1 MGASSPQLDQ
11 VLKWGKK
18 QSNCQNNKVDN
29 DAGFSARKRSRNIF
43 GDNQVMLLTREVKN
57 VNYLETRVHN
67 SERTDIKQQQ
77 FQFHSCTRMIAHIGL
92 CLVKKERFK
101 IY

>member
-29 DAGFSARKRSRNIF
+29 DVGFGARKSRNIF
-43 GDNQVMLLTREVKN
+43 GDNQVMLLTREVK
-57 VNYLETRVHN
+57 
-67 SERTDIKQQQ
+67 K
-77 FQFHSCTRMIAHIGL
+77 
-92 CLVKKERFK
+92 VKLFGNQSP
-101 IY
+101 